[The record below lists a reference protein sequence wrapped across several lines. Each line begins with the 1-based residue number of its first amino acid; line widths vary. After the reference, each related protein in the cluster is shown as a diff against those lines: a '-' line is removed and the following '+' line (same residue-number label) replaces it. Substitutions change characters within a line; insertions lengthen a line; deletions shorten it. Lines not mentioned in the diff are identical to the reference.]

1 MMADREL
8 RLGRKVITI
17 PETALDRVIEWAAP
31 QWAERRLRSRMAM
44 AVSGAYH
51 GGKSSRR
58 ALSEW
63 KPQGG
68 SADADTLDDLPSLR
82 ERSRDL
88 VRNAPIAGGAIAT
101 VVSNVAGT
109 GLTLQSTVD
118 AEALGLSDDEASA
131 WQSDVERRWRLWSES
146 TSCDVTRRQTF
157 YGLQSLAL
165 RTALESGDVFVLTPM
180 LRRPGLSAALA
191 LQLIEADR
199 VCNKDFTPDTAQRAG
214 GVEMDSFGAPVAYHV
229 LRQHPGDLR
238 RLSLEWDR
246 VPAYGSRTQRRNAL
260 HLYTQLR
267 PAQTRGVP
275 YLAAVIEPLKQLE
288 RYTDAEI
295 MAAVV
300 AGMFSVFVKSEGDGL
315 SPLDSAIGANTGNG
329 TAAAK
334 WDGKLGNGL
343 VIDLA
348 AGESIET
355 ADPGRPNAN
364 FDPFVSAIIKQ
375 IGMALELPF
384 EVLMKHFSSS
394 YSASR
399 AAMLD
404 AWRFFRNRRDWLA
417 EQLCRP
423 VYELWLDDAV
433 ASGAVAAPGYFA
445 DPLVRKAYLGA
456 RWVGDAPGSIDPA
469 KDATAAEKRLEIGVS
484 TLASESIAYDGV
496 DWLSKHR
503 QQVKERQARKEGGLV
518 QPDPT
523 PASNAP
529 PQREREDDAQAAA
542 PAPVFNFTLPEVRI
556 ENHQPAPVVHST
568 VTTSPTPRATR
579 TTVEERDV
587 DGLIIAT
594 RTETIDEA
602 TP

>member
-1 MMADREL
+1 MADREL
-8 RLGRKVITI
+8 RLGRKVVSI
-17 PETALDRVIEWAAP
+17 PETVLDRAIEWVAP

-58 ALSEW
+58 TLAEW
-63 KPQGG
+63 KPQAG
-68 SADADTLDDLPSLR
+68 SADADTLDDLPYLR

-101 VVSNVAGT
+101 VVSNVVGT
-109 GLTLQSTVD
+109 GLTMQSTID
-118 AEALGLSDDEASA
+118 ADALGLSDQEAAA
-131 WQSDVERRWRLWSES
+131 WQRDTERRWRLWSES
-146 TSCDVTRRQTF
+146 VDCDVTRRQTF

-165 RTALESGDVFVLTPM
+165 RTTLESGDGLVLTPIV
-180 LRRPGLSAALA
+180 RRPGQPAALA

-199 VCNKDFTPDTAQRAG
+199 VCNRDFAPDTAQLAG
-214 GVEMDSFGAPVAYHV
+214 GVEMDGLGAPVAYHV
-229 LRQHPGDLR
+229 LRQHPGDQR
-238 RLSLEWDR
+238 RAMLEWDR
-246 VPAYGSRTQRRNAL
+246 VPAHGGRTQRRNAL

-267 PAQTRGVP
+267 PSQTRGVP

-300 AGMFSVFVKSEGDGL
+300 AGMFTVFVKSEGDGL
-315 SPLDSAIGANTGNG
+315 SPLDSAVSSNTGSG
-329 TAAAK
+329 APAAN

-343 VIDLA
+343 VVDLA
-348 AGESIET
+348 TGESIET

-375 IGMALELPF
+375 IGVALELPF
-384 EVLMKHFSSS
+384 EVLIKHFASS

-404 AWRFFRNRRDWLA
+404 AWRFFRNRRDWVA
-417 EQLCRP
+417 GQLCRP

-433 ASGAVAAPGYFA
+433 ANGTIAAPGYFA
-445 DPLVRKAYLGA
+445 DPLVRQAYLAA

-469 KDATAAEKRLEIGVS
+469 TDARAAEKRLAIGIS

-496 DWLSKHR
+496 DWESKHR
-503 QQVKERQARKEGGLV
+503 QQVKERRARKEGDLL
-518 QPDPT
+518 
-523 PASNAP
+523 P
-529 PQREREDDAQAAA
+529 PAAA
-542 PAPVFNFTLPEVRI
+542 PEP
-556 ENHQPAPVVHST
+556 PARSDQSDQDDT
-568 VTTSPTPRATR
+568 
-579 TTVEERDV
+579 
-587 DGLIIAT
+587 
-594 RTETIDEA
+594 
-602 TP
+602 

>member
-1 MMADREL
+1 MADREL
-8 RLGRKVITI
+8 RLGRKVVTI
-17 PETALDRVIEWAAP
+17 PETTLDRVIEWAAP

-44 AVSGAYH
+44 AISGAYH

-68 SADADTLDDLPSLR
+68 SADTDTLDDLPDLR
-82 ERSRDL
+82 DRSRDL

-101 VVSNVAGT
+101 VVSNVVGT
-109 GLTLQSTVD
+109 GLTLQSTID
-118 AEALGLSDDEASA
+118 AEALGLSDEAASA
-131 WQSDVERRWRLWSES
+131 WQGDIERRWRLWSGS
-146 TSCDVTRRQTF
+146 IDCDVTRRQTF
-157 YGLQSLAL
+157 YGLQALAL
-165 RTALESGDVFVLTPM
+165 RTTLESGDSLVLTPM
-180 LRRPGLSAALA
+180 LRRPGQPAALS

-199 VCNKDFTPDTAQRAG
+199 VCNRDFLADTPQLTG
-214 GVEMDSFGAPVAYHV
+214 GVEMDGLGAPVAYHV
-229 LRQHPGDLR
+229 LRQHPGDR
-238 RLSLEWDR
+238 RRVGLEWDR
-246 VPAYGSRTQRRNAL
+246 VPAYGGRTQRRNAL

-300 AGMFSVFVKSEGDGL
+300 AGMFTVFVKSEGGGL
-315 SPLDSAIGANTGNG
+315 SPLDSAIGPNTGSG
-329 TAAAK
+329 APTAN

-375 IGMALELPF
+375 IGVALELPF

-423 VYELWLDDAV
+423 IYELWLDDAV
-433 ASGAVAAPGYFA
+433 ASGVVAAPGYIA
-445 DPLVRKAYLGA
+445 DPMVRQAYLGA

-469 KDATAAEKRLEIGVS
+469 KDANAAEKRLAIGIS

-496 DWLSKHR
+496 DWESKHR
-503 QQVKERQARKEGGLV
+503 QQVKERRARKDGDLV
-518 QPDPT
+518 QVEPAPD
-523 PASNAP
+523 SNEP
-529 PQREREDDAQAAA
+529 PRFERETDAQAAA
-542 PAPVFNFTLPEVRI
+542 PP
-556 ENHQPAPVVHST
+556 PAPLPQIEIALPPAPPAAPPVIHLT
-568 VTTSPTPRATR
+568 INNAPPKVTK
-579 TTVEERDV
+579 TTVEERDA

-594 RTETIDEA
+594 RTEEV
-602 TP
+602 